1 MRKLMFLALLSLT
14 AGAAFAQ
21 GPGLPNGK
29 WWRKSEVVERLALSQ
44 DQQQKLD
51 GIFRASAPQLI
62 DLRGDVEK
70 RSLELR
76 GELDQP
82 QLNRGDI
89 QRLAAKLND
98 SRGRLFE
105 RELMMMVDM
114 RSALSDE
121 QWGRLRSAMADQE
134 GPRGRGMRRGEQG
147 QQPPP
152 PRERR
157 RP

>member
-1 MRKLMFLALLSLT
+1 MFLALLSLT
-14 AGAAFAQ
+14 AGTAFAQ

-29 WWRKSEVVERLALSQ
+29 WWRKPEVVERLALSQ

-89 QRLAAKLND
+89 QRLAAKLNE

-121 QWGRLRSAMADQE
+121 QWGRLRTAMADQE
-134 GPRGRGMRRGEQG
+134 GQRGRGMRRGGEQG
-147 QQPPP
+147 QPQQM